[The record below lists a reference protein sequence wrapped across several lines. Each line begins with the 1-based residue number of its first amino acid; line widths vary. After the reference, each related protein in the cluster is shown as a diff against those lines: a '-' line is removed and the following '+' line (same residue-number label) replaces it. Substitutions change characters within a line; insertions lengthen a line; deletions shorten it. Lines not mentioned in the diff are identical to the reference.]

1 MRMLFDGKACINGCT
16 FCCSAICQGGFL
28 NCHTIFMSTSLS
40 LLSLHTVTPLMKG
53 QAWNVWRGTQSTRW
67 QFCSLFFVEHS
78 LYLLYKVPR
87 SLSEF
92 FFPLFAWSLTVQVT
106 VCWGMVWTLHHF
118 CSVYSHFSQ
127 RWIPVGLAIRMQD
140 CL

>member
-16 FCCSAICQGGFL
+16 FCCSVICQGGFL
-28 NCHTIFMSTSLS
+28 NCHTIFMSISLS
-40 LLSLHTVTPLMKG
+40 LISLHSVTPLMKG

-67 QFCSLFFVEHS
+67 QFCSLFFCWTFP
-78 LYLLYKVPR
+78 YLLYKVPR

-92 FFPLFAWSLTVQVT
+92 FFPVICLITYCTGYSYVEAWFRHCITSVQ
-106 VCWGMVWTLHHF
+106 
-118 CSVYSHFSQ
+118 YSHFSQ
-127 RWIPVGLAIRMQD
+127 RWIPLGLALRMQD

>member
-28 NCHTIFMSTSLS
+28 NCHTIFMSISLS
-40 LLSLHTVTPLMKG
+40 LISLHSVTPLMKG

-78 LYLLYKVPR
+78 LTYFTKCHAAYQN
-87 SLSEF
+87 F

-106 VCWGMVWTLHHF
+106 VMLRHGLDIA
-118 CSVYSHFSQ
+118 SLQFSIVISPKDEYL
-127 RWIPVGLAIRMQD
+127 WDWP
-140 CL
+140 